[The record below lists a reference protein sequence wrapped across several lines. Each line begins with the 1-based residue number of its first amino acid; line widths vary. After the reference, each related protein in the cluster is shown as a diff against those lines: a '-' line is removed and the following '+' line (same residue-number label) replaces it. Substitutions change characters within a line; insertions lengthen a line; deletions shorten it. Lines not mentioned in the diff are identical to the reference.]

1 MITRACKPLAIII
14 LWTSCWIQTASG
26 GSAITGQEIQRQ
38 ASKFFANLGYNIQL
52 KVSTKRHF
60 YPCNSSLE
68 FSPRSPDNWSSVK
81 VACPSAEWSV
91 LLRSTA
97 LNPEAI
103 RKSPIEP
110 STDTALTVSRN
121 ITKGEVIR
129 ATDVVI
135 TDIPASSKRG
145 TFTNIEAV
153 IGRKATKNLARGA
166 TLKARHLTIDY
177 DVSVDDEILL
187 SSGTESFK
195 VSTSVLALEDGQIG
209 DMVRV
214 QNVKSGKIFK
224 AVITDEKKVAV
235 IANN

>member
-1 MITRACKPLAIII
+1 MITRACRPLACII
-14 LWTSCWIQTASG
+14 LWSILWIQAASAG
-26 GSAITGQEIQRQ
+26 NAITGREIQQQ
-38 ASKFFANLGYNIQL
+38 ASKFFANLGYDIQL
-52 KVSTKRHF
+52 KVSTNRHF

-68 FSPRSPDNWSSVK
+68 FSPRSPDNWSAVK
-81 VACPSAEWSV
+81 VTCPSAEWSV
-91 LLRSTA
+91 TLRSTA
-97 LNPEAI
+97 LSPETI
-103 RKSPIEP
+103 RKS
-110 STDTALTVSRN
+110 SADLSRDTALILSRN

-135 TDIPASSKRG
+135 TNIPASSKRG
-145 TFTNIEAV
+145 AFTNMEAV
-153 IGRKATKNLARGA
+153 IGRKATTNLARGA

-209 DMVRV
+209 DMVLV
-214 QNVKSGKIFK
+214 KNMKSGKTFK
-224 AVITDEKKVAV
+224 AVITDEKKVSV

>member
-1 MITRACKPLAIII
+1 MIARACKPLALII

-26 GSAITGQEIQRQ
+26 SSAITGQEIQQQ
-38 ASKFFANLGYNIQL
+38 ATKFFAALGHNIQL
-52 KVSTKRHF
+52 EVSTKRHF

-91 LLRSTA
+91 MLHSTA
-97 LNPEAI
+97 LSPEAI
-103 RKSPIEP
+103 RKSPTGP

-121 ITKGEVIR
+121 ITKGEIIR

-135 TDIPASSKRG
+135 TDIRASSKRG
-145 TFTNIEAV
+145 TFTNMEAV
-153 IGRKATKNLARGA
+153 IGRKTTKNLAQGT

-187 SSGTESFK
+187 VSGTESFK
-195 VSTSVLALEDGQIG
+195 VSTYVLALEAGQIG
-209 DMVRV
+209 DMVLV
-214 QNVKSGKIFK
+214 QNLKSGKAFK
-224 AVITDEKKVAV
+224 AIITDEKKVAV
-235 IANN
+235 ITNN